1 MTIRAYFFIAFGHGE
16 HQPKSLYSGSASFSI
31 LSVIL
36 HTVLLHL
43 PTALMSNLF
52 RVSFAEVVPLGPVL
66 GKLGLILA
74 WSIPF
79 YAAVVWRI
87 RRSDR

>member
-1 MTIRAYFFIAFGHGE
+1 M
-16 HQPKSLYSGSASFSI
+16 LSAI
-31 LSVIL
+31 LQS
-36 HTVLLHL
+36 VLLHL
-43 PTALMSNLF
+43 PMALMSNLF
-52 RVSFAEVVPLGPVL
+52 RVSFAEIVPLGAAL

-74 WSIPF
+74 WSVPF

>member
-1 MTIRAYFFIAFGHGE
+1 M
-16 HQPKSLYSGSASFSI
+16 
-31 LSVIL
+31 
-36 HTVLLHL
+36 LLHL

-52 RVSFAEVVPLGPVL
+52 RVSFAEVVPLGAAL

-74 WSIPF
+74 WSVPF